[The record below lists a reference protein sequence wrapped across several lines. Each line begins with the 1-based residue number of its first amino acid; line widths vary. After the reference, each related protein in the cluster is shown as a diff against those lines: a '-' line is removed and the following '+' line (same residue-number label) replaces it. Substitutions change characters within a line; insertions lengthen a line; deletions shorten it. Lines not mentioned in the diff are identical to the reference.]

1 MSNAGYILHQ
11 GRAALPPDVRK
22 GWAFPQ
28 LRCSIGVAPRGVAP
42 FIKELLSE
50 RQSLSEHRTAEPRPA
65 KPSLPTACCLLPARL
80 HTHSVLISRP
90 MDQDFLRFGLAAFVT
105 LLVVVDPPGVVPIFV
120 ALTSNEEPANRRRI
134 LIRAV
139 LIAFG
144 VALFFLVA
152 GRAVLSYLG
161 VTVHAFSISG
171 GVLLFVAALP
181 MLFGGRGGLQAPE
194 PEAKGSAGE
203 DISVF
208 PLAMPLLSGP
218 GTIATTLLLTP
229 QAGGDRKQLVAA
241 AVASAA
247 VFLVSFISLSLRARW
262 IW

>member
-1 MSNAGYILHQ
+1 
-11 GRAALPPDVRK
+11 
-22 GWAFPQ
+22 
-28 LRCSIGVAPRGVAP
+28 
-42 FIKELLSE
+42 
-50 RQSLSEHRTAEPRPA
+50 
-65 KPSLPTACCLLPARL
+65 
-80 HTHSVLISRP
+80 

-105 LLVVVDPPGVVPIFV
+105 ILVVVDPPGVVPIYV
-120 ALTSNEEPANRRRI
+120 ALTKDEEPRRRRAI

-171 GVLLFVAALP
+171 GILLFVAAMP
-181 MLFGGRGGLQAPE
+181 MLFGQRGGLQAPE
-194 PEAKGSAGE
+194 GRERGARAAAGKERTSVAARSAGH

-218 GTIATTLLLTP
+218 GTIATILLLTS
-229 QAGGDRKQLVAA
+229 QAGGDLRKLAAIGVAIA
-241 AVASAA
+241 I
-247 VFLVSFISLSLRARW
+247 VFLVSFVALYLGARLIGLVGEGGVHIATRVMGIVLAALAVQYVLNGVTGYYQLLRGH
-262 IW
+262 